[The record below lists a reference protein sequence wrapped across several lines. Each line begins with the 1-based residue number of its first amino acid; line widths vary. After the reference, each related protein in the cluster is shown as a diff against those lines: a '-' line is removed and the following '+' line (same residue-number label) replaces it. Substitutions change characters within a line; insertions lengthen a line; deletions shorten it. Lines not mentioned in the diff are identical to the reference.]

1 VSPKQAA
8 PLPEI
13 RGAVADAFSQTMP
26 AVGYSVLP
34 RSRYT
39 VTLAYSQEHP
49 MGRALIGN
57 RPMTAAE
64 RQRRHRAGL
73 TAKSA
78 VAKRAKRK
86 PAASHRPK
94 RRLRKSS

>member
-1 VSPKQAA
+1 
-8 PLPEI
+8 
-13 RGAVADAFSQTMP
+13 
-26 AVGYSVLP
+26 
-34 RSRYT
+34 
-39 VTLAYSQEHP
+39 

>member
-1 VSPKQAA
+1 
-8 PLPEI
+8 
-13 RGAVADAFSQTMP
+13 
-26 AVGYSVLP
+26 
-34 RSRYT
+34 
-39 VTLAYSQEHP
+39 

-94 RRLRKSS
+94 RRLRKCAAQRPLVTRAPMCAARHRTTTTDPVRAACGRAPLSKNYDSGTGP